1 MILPITHSLSSICG
15 PQTAESAGKKIEL
28 KMIRMILSCKE
39 AAARTVGCMQRKL
52 YICSWMLC
60 KSCTGRLQLTV
71 TQLSQCRLQA
81 VTDGG
86 SLVVS

>member
-15 PQTAESAGKKIEL
+15 PQTAESAGKKTEL

-39 AAARTVGCMQRKL
+39 AAARTVGCMQR
-52 YICSWMLC
+52 YIH
-60 KSCTGRLQLTV
+60 LQLDVMQELHRTAV